1 MRLRAILFAGA
12 ALAATGVGAWQLAV
26 AATHR
31 LERASAGAVEEAL
44 GAAGQ
49 DWASVTPDG
58 TLVTVAGTA
67 PDEASR
73 FRAVAIA
80 RQVLDPGR
88 IVDHTDAQ
96 AADPLAPP
104 PFTVEFLRN
113 DDEVSLIG
121 LAPEAGG
128 HDLIRRTLADAGL
141 GGAIT
146 DMLETTTIPA
156 PDSFRAN
163 LAYGL
168 QVLASLPR
176 ARVTASPD
184 RVAVTAVVD
193 SAAARAALDARL
205 RAAAPEGLALDL
217 QISAPKPVIAPFR
230 LAYTLTGDTPTLA
243 TCSAETDA
251 AAQGIRSAAGTMG
264 AACAIGL
271 GAPTVD
277 WPAAAMAGIAAV
289 RSLGGGRFEL
299 ADDLAVLTGPEGVAA
314 DAFEAAGATL
324 RQALPPGYRLSL
336 VAPKVLAGAPAKDAP
351 EFAAIRDDSGRV
363 MLQGAVGDPASQAA
377 IGSYATAVFGAD
389 RVQDATVVDPAT
401 PKGWPVR
408 VLAGLEALAAVK
420 EGRIAVTPEQLRVE
434 GSSIDPDAA
443 AAVEAVLAAKA
454 VGPTEVAV
462 RYDAAA
468 AQAASLAARPAPE
481 LCAEEVGAILTTQ
494 TIAFAPGSAEIDPAS
509 QGVIAAIADVLRSC
523 PGAAF
528 EVAGHTDASGNEA
541 SNLRLSEER
550 AQAVAAALEGQE
562 LPLIDLRARGYGAGR
577 PLGSNDTS
585 DGRLRNRRIEIVLRD
600 PEAEAKAAAEAPAPA
615 PEATGPAPV
624 ATTDAP
630 APDTPPAEAADAGA
644 PCVAAVAGLMSDKGI
659 AFALGAAEIAPES
672 AALVRD
678 IATALGKCP
687 GVAFE
692 VGGHTD
698 DRGSDAGNQ
707 RLSERRA
714 EAVRAALVAD
724 GATGVTL
731 TARGYGEARPRA
743 DNGTAEGRAA
753 NRRIEITAAGPASD
767 ATAEPAGAEAEGD
780 G

>member
-1 MRLRAILFAGA
+1 MRLRAILFAGV
-12 ALAATGVGAWQLAV
+12 ALAAASAGAWQLAV
-26 AATHR
+26 VANHR
-31 LERASAGAVEEAL
+31 LERASADAVEEAL

-49 DWASVTPDG
+49 DWVSVAADG
-58 TLVTVAGTA
+58 TFVTVAGTA

-88 IVDHTDAQ
+88 ILDQTEAE

-113 DDEVSLIG
+113 DDDVSLIG
-121 LAPEAGG
+121 LAPEEGG
-128 HDLIRRTLADAGL
+128 HDLIRRTLAEAGL
-141 GGAIT
+141 GGAVT
-146 DMLETTTIPA
+146 DMLETTTLPA
-156 PDSFRAN
+156 PESFRTSLGYA
-163 LAYGL
+163 L

-176 ARVTASPD
+176 ARVTVSPD

-193 SAAARAALDARL
+193 SVTARTGLESRL
-205 RAAAPEGLALDL
+205 RAAAPDGLVLEL

-230 LAYTLTGDTPTLA
+230 LAFTLQGGTPGLA
-243 TCSAETDA
+243 TCSAETEE
-251 AAQGIRSAAGTMG
+251 AAQVIRGAAGADG
-264 AACAIGL
+264 APCAIGL

-277 WPAAAMAGIAAV
+277 WPAAAEAGIAAV
-289 RSLGGGRFEL
+289 RTLDGGRFEL
-299 ADDLAVLTGPEGVAA
+299 LDDQAVLSGPEGVAA
-314 DAFEAAGATL
+314 DAFEAAATTL
-324 RQALPPGYRLSL
+324 RQSLPRGYRLSL
-336 VAPKVLAGAPAKDAP
+336 IAPKELAGAPAKDVP

-363 MLQGAVGDPASQAA
+363 KLQGVVSDPASQAA

-420 EGRIAVTPEQLRVE
+420 EGRVAVTPDQLRVE
-434 GSSIDPDAA
+434 GSSIDPGAA

-468 AQAASLAARPAPE
+468 AQAATLAARPAPE
-481 LCAEEVGAILTTQ
+481 LCADEVGAILKTQ
-494 TIAFAPGSAEIDPAS
+494 TIAFEPGSAEIDPAS
-509 QGVIAAIADVLRSC
+509 EGVIAAIADVLRSC

-550 AQAVAAALEGQE
+550 AQAVAAALEGQD

-577 PLGSNDTS
+577 PLASNDTP

-600 PEAEAKAAAEAPAPA
+600 PDAEAKAAAEVPVPA
-615 PEATGPAPV
+615 PEAAGTAPV
-624 ATTDAP
+624 AATDAP
-630 APDTPPAEAADAGA
+630 AADTPPAEAADAGA
-644 PCVAAVAGLMSDKGI
+644 PCVTAVAGLMADKGI
-659 AFALGAAEIAPES
+659 AFALGSAEIAPES
-672 AALVRD
+672 AGLIRE
-678 IATALGKCP
+678 IAGALGKCP
-687 GVAFE
+687 GAAFE
-692 VGGHTD
+692 IGGHTD
-698 DRGSDAGNQ
+698 NRGSDSGNQ
-707 RLSERRA
+707 RLSESRA
-714 EAVRAALVAD
+714 EAVRAALAAD

-731 TARGYGEARPRA
+731 TARGYGETRPKA
-743 DNGTAEGRAA
+743 DNGTAEGRAT
-753 NRRIEITAAGPASD
+753 NRRIEITAMGPASNT
-767 ATAEPAGAEAEGD
+767 AAEPAETETGEEG
-780 G
+780 

>member
-12 ALAATGVGAWQLAV
+12 AFAATGVGAWQLAV

-31 LERASAGAVEEAL
+31 LERSSAGAVAEAL

-113 DDEVSLIG
+113 DGEVSLIG
-121 LAPEAGG
+121 LAPEEGG
-128 HDLIRRTLADAGL
+128 HDLIRRTLAEAGL

-146 DMLETTTIPA
+146 DMLETTTLPA
-156 PDSFRAN
+156 PDAFRAN
-163 LAYGL
+163 LGYGL

-176 ARVTASPD
+176 ARVTVSPD
-184 RVAVTAVVD
+184 RVAVMAVVE
-193 SAAARAALDARL
+193 SVAARAALDSRL
-205 RAAAPEGLALDL
+205 RAAAPQGLALDL
-217 QISAPKPVIAPFR
+217 QISAPKPVVAPFR
-230 LAYTLTGDTPTLA
+230 LAFTLADGTAALA

-251 AAQGIRSAAGTMG
+251 AADAIRATAGVTD
-264 AACAIGL
+264 APCAIGL

-277 WPAAAMAGIAAV
+277 WPAAAEAGIAAV
-289 RSLGGGRFEL
+289 QRLGGGRFEL
-299 ADDLAVLTGPEGVAA
+299 ADAAAVLTGPEGVAA
-314 DAFEAAGATL
+314 DAFDAAAAAL
-324 RQALPPGYRLSL
+324 RAALPRGYGLSL
-336 VAPKVLAGAPAKDAP
+336 VAPKVLAGAPAQDVP
-351 EFAAIRDDSGRV
+351 EFAAIRDDSGQVR
-363 MLQGAVGDPASQAA
+363 LQGAVGDPASQAA

-389 RVQDATVVDPAT
+389 RVQDGTVVDPAT

-420 EGRIAVTPEQLRVE
+420 EGRVAVTPDQLRVE

-468 AQAASLAARPAPE
+468 AEAASLAARPAPE
-481 LCAEEVGAILTTQ
+481 LCAEEVGAILATQ
-494 TIAFAPGSAEIDPAS
+494 TIGFAPGSAEIDPAS

-550 AQAVAAALEGQE
+550 AQAVAAALEGQD
-562 LPLIDLRARGYGAGR
+562 LPLIDLRARGYGAGQPR
-577 PLGSNDTS
+577 GSNDTP

-600 PEAEAKAAAEAPAPA
+600 PEAEAKAVAEAPAAAAADGPADAPEAAEAPAGEGA
-615 PEATGPAPV
+615 
-624 ATTDAP
+624 
-630 APDTPPAEAADAGA
+630 A
-644 PCVAAVAGLMSDKGI
+644 PCVAAAAGLMSDKGI
-659 AFALGAAEIAPES
+659 VFALGAAEIAPES
-672 AALVRD
+672 AALVRE
-678 IATALGKCP
+678 IAAALGKCP
-687 GVAFE
+687 GAAFE
-692 VGGHTD
+692 IAGHTD

-714 EAVRAALVAD
+714 EAVRAALAAD

-731 TARGYGEARPRA
+731 TARGYGETRPKA
-743 DNGTAEGRAA
+743 DNATADGRAA
-753 NRRIEITAAGPASD
+753 NRRIEITAVDPA
-767 ATAEPAGAEAEGD
+767 AEAAGAGAGAGGGGD

>member
-12 ALAATGVGAWQLAV
+12 ALAVTGVGAWQLAV
-26 AATHR
+26 VATDR

-88 IVDHTDAQ
+88 IVDHTEAE

-113 DDEVSLIG
+113 DGEVSLIG
-121 LAPEAGG
+121 LAPEESG
-128 HDLIRRTLADAGL
+128 HELIRRTLSEAGL

-156 PDSFRAN
+156 PDSFRAS

-176 ARVTASPD
+176 ARVTVGPD
-184 RVAVTAVVD
+184 RVGVTAVVE
-193 SAAARAALDARL
+193 SVAARAALDSRL
-205 RAAAPEGLALDL
+205 RAGAPEGLALDL

-230 LAYTLTGDTPTLA
+230 LAFTLTDGAATLA

-251 AAQGIRSAAGTMG
+251 AAEAIRAAAGATG
-264 AACAIGL
+264 APCAVGL

-277 WPAAAMAGIAAV
+277 WPAAAEAGIAAV
-289 RSLGGGRFEL
+289 QRLGGGRFEL
-299 ADDLAVLTGPEGVAA
+299 VDVQAVLAGPEAVTA
-314 DAFEAAGATL
+314 DAFDAAATAL
-324 RQALPPGYRLSL
+324 RTALPRGYGLSL
-336 VAPKVLAGAPAKDAP
+336 VAPKVLAGAPAAKEVP

-363 MLQGAVGDPASQAA
+363 TLQGAVGDPASQAA

-389 RVQDATVVDPAT
+389 RVQDATVVDSAT

-420 EGRIAVTPEQLRVE
+420 EGRVAVTPDRLRVE
-434 GSSIDPDAA
+434 GSAIDPDAA

-468 AQAASLAARPAPE
+468 ARAASLAARPAPE

-494 TIAFAPGSAEIDPAS
+494 TIGFAPGSAEIDPAS

-550 AQAVAAALEGQE
+550 AQAVAAALEGQD

-577 PLGSNDTS
+577 PLASNDTP
-585 DGRLRNRRIEIVLRD
+585 DGRLKNRRIEIVLRD
-600 PEAEAKAAAEAPAPA
+600 PEAEAQAAAEVPVPAAAPSPA
-615 PEATGPAPV
+615 
-624 ATTDAP
+624 
-630 APDTPPAEAADAGA
+630 AEAAAGDGAA
-644 PCVAAVAGLMSDKGI
+644 PCVAAVAGLMADSGI

-672 AALVRD
+672 AALVRE
-678 IATALGKCP
+678 IAAALGQCP
-687 GVAFE
+687 GAAFE
-692 VGGHTD
+692 IGGHTD
-698 DRGSDAGNQ
+698 DRGGDAGNQ

-714 EAVRAALVAD
+714 EAVRAALAAD

-731 TARGYGEARPRA
+731 TARGYGESRPRA
-743 DNGTAEGRAA
+743 DNATAEGRAA
-753 NRRIEITAAGPASD
+753 NRRIEITAVDPATD
-767 ATAEPAGAEAEGD
+767 AAPEPAGAETGAG
-780 G
+780 GNG

>member
-12 ALAATGVGAWQLAV
+12 AFAATGVGAWQLAV

-31 LERASAGAVEEAL
+31 LERSSAGAVAEAL

-113 DDEVSLIG
+113 DGEVSLIG
-121 LAPEAGG
+121 LAPEEGG
-128 HDLIRRTLADAGL
+128 HDLIRRTLAEAGL

-146 DMLETTTIPA
+146 DMLETTTLPA
-156 PDSFRAN
+156 PDAFRAN
-163 LAYGL
+163 LGYGL

-176 ARVTASPD
+176 ARVTVSPD
-184 RVAVTAVVD
+184 RVAVMAVVE
-193 SAAARAALDARL
+193 SVAARAALDSRL
-205 RAAAPEGLALDL
+205 RAAAPQGLALDL
-217 QISAPKPVIAPFR
+217 QISAPKPVVAPFR
-230 LAYTLTGDTPTLA
+230 LAFTLADGTAALA

-251 AAQGIRSAAGTMG
+251 AADAIRATAGVTD
-264 AACAIGL
+264 APCAIGL

-277 WPAAAMAGIAAV
+277 WPAAAEAGIAAV
-289 RSLGGGRFEL
+289 QRLGGGRFEL
-299 ADDLAVLTGPEGVAA
+299 ADAAAVLTGPEGVAA
-314 DAFEAAGATL
+314 DAFDAAAAAL
-324 RQALPPGYRLSL
+324 RAALPRGYGLSL
-336 VAPKVLAGAPAKDAP
+336 VAPKVLAGAPAQDVP
-351 EFAAIRDDSGRV
+351 EFAAIRDDSGQVR
-363 MLQGAVGDPASQAA
+363 LQGAVGDPASQAA

-389 RVQDATVVDPAT
+389 RVQDVTVVDPAT

-420 EGRIAVTPEQLRVE
+420 EGRVAVTPDQLRVE

-468 AQAASLAARPAPE
+468 AEAASLAARPAPE
-481 LCAEEVGAILTTQ
+481 LCAEEVGAILATQ
-494 TIAFAPGSAEIDPAS
+494 TIGFAPGSAEIDPAS

-550 AQAVAAALEGQE
+550 AQAVAAALEGQD
-562 LPLIDLRARGYGAGR
+562 LPLIDLRARGYGVGR
-577 PLGSNDTS
+577 PLGSNDTP

-600 PEAEAKAAAEAPAPA
+600 PEAEAKVAAEAKATKVPDPAATPAPA
-615 PEATGPAPV
+615 AVDVPNV
-624 ATTDAP
+624 A
-630 APDTPPAEAADAGA
+630 AAAAGDGAA
-644 PCVAAVAGLMSDKGI
+644 PCVAVVAGLLSDKGI

-672 AALVRD
+672 TALLREIAA
-678 IATALGKCP
+678 ALGKCP
-687 GVAFE
+687 GAAFE
-692 VGGHTD
+692 VAGHTD

-714 EAVRAALVAD
+714 EAVRAALAAD

-731 TARGYGEARPRA
+731 TARGYGETRPKA
-743 DNGTAEGRAA
+743 DNATADGRAA
-753 NRRIEITAAGPASD
+753 NRRIEITAVDPA
-767 ATAEPAGAEAEGD
+767 AEAAGAGAGAGGGGD